1 MGSSHITWNEWNN
14 IPSLFL
20 DLRNEEDFFDVT
32 LAIDED
38 NQFPAHKVILSAASP
53 FFRGLLKRN
62 PSQHPSI
69 VMSPHVRPADLQ
81 NIIDFIYQG
90 EVNVPQSELDNFLSV
105 GEALKIRGLTPN
117 GDEMSGKKDKKP
129 PQMPTG
135 GAQMNRKRQPGP
147 MPSQPPKQNPQ
158 AKRPRGGAI
167 GSQMM
172 SPPKFSGPQGAIPQN
187 VPPSREADDG
197 NQGLDQDDTTP
208 VDEDSNDI
216 YAEYVDE
223 AYENPEGFPLDTPPP
238 TSGIPAG
245 FSQPVLTGVICPNCR
260 GKFTV
265 EDLKVHMPTCQGPG
279 SAAASQSKQSQK
291 PIKDPGEKTDI
302 CQFCDKAFKGRTNL
316 KAHIRRTHRMPD
328 GSLPTGIEAGQADF
342 QEYPVE
348 GQEGAMM
355 DPNLHPGSQSPHPG
369 PGKKKGRPRKAD
381 QQQVPRPIG
390 QVTPAPRPSND
401 GIKNIHEQSRP
412 PVQQD
417 RGASPMMQA
426 RHQGQRPT
434 GMMSPSS
441 GPMGNKRPMQPRGIM
456 GPGMRPRGSAPQ
468 QFQQGYPGHPM
479 DISLLGKKLGGAIS
493 ITSSDQNS
501 GGVGNSG
508 QPQQQASMRRPMPS
522 TSRQGMHAVSSPK
535 SDPLAGSMGNSG
547 GARQPSIPAQR
558 GQQGQGQVAINQ
570 DPVEVKQEPMD
581 DIYEEDMH
589 DDFDDGEEEEG
600 DFGEEEEEDGDEDQ
614 DFGGG
619 PMDDMYAGE
628 PPYDDD
634 VEHDQAGY
642 QQ

>member
-1 MGSSHITWNEWNN
+1 
-14 IPSLFL
+14 
-20 DLRNEEDFFDVT
+20 
-32 LAIDED
+32 
-38 NQFPAHKVILSAASP
+38 
-53 FFRGLLKRN
+53 
-62 PSQHPSI
+62 
-69 VMSPHVRPADLQ
+69 
-81 NIIDFIYQG
+81 
-90 EVNVPQSELDNFLSV
+90 
-105 GEALKIRGLTPN
+105 
-117 GDEMSGKKDKKP
+117 
-129 PQMPTG
+129 
-135 GAQMNRKRQPGP
+135 
-147 MPSQPPKQNPQ
+147 
-158 AKRPRGGAI
+158 
-167 GSQMM
+167 
-172 SPPKFSGPQGAIPQN
+172 
-187 VPPSREADDG
+187 
-197 NQGLDQDDTTP
+197 
-208 VDEDSNDI
+208 
-216 YAEYVDE
+216 
-223 AYENPEGFPLDTPPP
+223 
-238 TSGIPAG
+238 
-245 FSQPVLTGVICPNCR
+245 
-260 GKFTV
+260 
-265 EDLKVHMPTCQGPG
+265 
-279 SAAASQSKQSQK
+279 
-291 PIKDPGEKTDI
+291 
-302 CQFCDKAFKGRTNL
+302 
-316 KAHIRRTHRMPD
+316 MPD
-328 GSLPTGIEAGQADF
+328 GSLPTGLEAGQADF

-348 GQEGAMM
+348 GQDGAMM
-355 DPNLHPGSQSPHPG
+355 DPNQHPGSQSPHPG

-401 GIKNIHEQSRP
+401 GMKNIHEQSRP

-501 GGVGNSG
+501 GGAGNSG

-558 GQQGQGQVAINQ
+558 GQQGQSQVAINQ

-634 VEHDQAGY
+634 VEHDQSGY